1 MQLNEDGARTKRL
14 QVDGSRSWIVAII
27 IAILAVAA
35 LVAGGRLGTSQI
47 DDFHVVQKEAA
58 SGSGAVDRDHEPV
71 SEVVVDVSGAVHRPG
86 LYRLDEGERIGD
98 AIEAA
103 GGITP
108 EAVLDSIN
116 RAAKLVD
123 GQKIHVPSSA
133 ETTASLANEG
143 GVPGGSTQETG
154 ALISINSADA
164 EQLDAIKGVGPSTAA
179 AIVEDREANGPF
191 ETLEDLMRVSGI
203 GEKKFEAL
211 KGQICL

>member
-1 MQLNEDGARTKRL
+1 M
-14 QVDGSRSWIVAII
+14 VAMLIGV
-27 IAILAVAA
+27 LAAAA
-35 LVAGGRLGTSQI
+35 LVGGGLLGTSQI
-47 DDFHVVQKEAA
+47 DDFHVVQKETA
-58 SGSGAVDRDHEPV
+58 SGSSAADRDPEPV
-71 SEVVVDVSGAVHRPG
+71 PEVVVDVSGAVHRPG

-103 GGITP
+103 GGVTS

-123 GQKIHVPSSA
+123 GQKIHVPSTA
-133 ETTASLANEG
+133 ETAASMANEG
-143 GVPGGSTQETG
+143 GVPGGSTQEIE

-191 ETLEDLMRVSGI
+191 ETIEDLMRVSGI
-203 GEKKFEAL
+203 GEKKYEAL

>member
-1 MQLNEDGARTKRL
+1 MQLNEDGARSKRL
-14 QVDGSRSWIVAII
+14 RVDGDRSGMVAIL
-27 IAILAVAA
+27 IAVLAVAA
-35 LVAGGRLGTSQI
+35 LVGGGLLGTSQI

-58 SGSGAVDRDHEPV
+58 AGSSAFDRDPEPV
-71 SEVVVDVSGAVHRPG
+71 AEVVVDVSGAVHRPG

-103 GGITP
+103 GGVTS

-133 ETTASLANEG
+133 DPSASMANEG
-143 GVPGGSTQETG
+143 GVPEGPTQKME

-164 EQLDAIKGVGPSTAA
+164 QQLDAIKGVGPSTAA

-191 ETLEDLMRVSGI
+191 ETLEDLMRVTGI

>member
-1 MQLNEDGARTKRL
+1 MQLNEDGARAKRL
-14 QVDGSRSWIVAII
+14 RIDGARSGMVAMLIGV
-27 IAILAVAA
+27 LAAAA
-35 LVAGGRLGTSQI
+35 LVGGGLLGTSQI
-47 DDFHVVQKEAA
+47 DGFHVVQKETA
-58 SGSGAVDRDHEPV
+58 SGSSAADRDPEPV

-103 GGITP
+103 GGATS

-123 GQKIHVPSSA
+123 GQKIHVPSTA
-133 ETTASLANEG
+133 ETAASMANEG
-143 GVPGGSTQETG
+143 GVPGGSAQETE

-191 ETLEDLMRVSGI
+191 ETIEDLMRVSGI